1 MFQLGSIYLSM
12 GRYTDKLYKNIKHN
26 LSGSGWSGMRYL
38 GIDVNGIHLVMPEGM
53 EMSEPFQERIW
64 NLLKDLPD
72 IDEPVETVYMSIRK
86 HGWTHYYQTPI
97 NPSGVDFLTVGM
109 NAETWTTKPDW
120 EMRVRTNTLSRED
133 VVINEAQT
141 NHHPIG
147 TSRLYIDP
155 ELFTQIFQGLDV
167 NESDKKEVDDK
178 PDPDQ
183 IRKRMRRI

>member
-1 MFQLGSIYLSM
+1 M
-12 GRYTDKLYKNIKHN
+12 GQYTDCLFSNIQRH
-26 LSGSGWSGMRYL
+26 LSGTGWSGMRYL
-38 GIDVNGIHLVMPEGM
+38 GLDVNGIHLIMPEGM

-64 NLLKDLPD
+64 KLLEALPN
-72 IDEPVETVYMSIRK
+72 IDEPVETVYLSIRK

-120 EMRVRTNTLSRED
+120 EMRVRTNPLTRED
-133 VVINEAQT
+133 IVINEAQT
-141 NHHPIG
+141 NLPPID

-167 NESDKKEVDDK
+167 NVSDEKEVDDRS
-178 PDPDQ
+178 DPEQ
-183 IRKRMRRI
+183 VRKRMKRI